1 MSRFCLDIKNH
12 KTYDGIAYKAARP
25 FFNDLNQDESIMNLV
40 VIGSQ
45 WGDEGKGK
53 IVDLLSE
60 SADYVIRYQGGHNAG
75 HTVVSGETVIV
86 LHLIPT
92 GLLHAGK
99 IGVIGNGVVVDPGA
113 LLEEIDALSARGIS
127 VSGRLFIS
135 EAAHLIMPYHKAI
148 DKESEKVKGTRKI
161 GTTGRGIGP
170 AYADKMARIG
180 IRVVDLLDPG
190 LFREKLATNLVEMNY
205 FLEQLY
211 KVKGFDLEKVYQEY
225 MEYADRI
232 RPYITDTTLLIDEA
246 IGQGRRLLFEGAQG
260 THLDV
265 DLGTYPYVTSSNA
278 TAGGACTGT
287 GVGPTK
293 INEVLGV
300 AKAYTTRVGSGP
312 FPSELNNEM
321 GEMLRSKGKEF
332 GATTGRPRRC
342 GWFDVVLLRYAVRVN
357 GLTSLAITKL
367 DVLDGFPE
375 IHVCVGYEFEGKVYR
390 EMPTALKT
398 LEKCTPIYEH
408 FSGWSEPTTGI
419 TSYDR
424 LPKNAKT
431 YLEAISEKVGCRV
444 DLISTSSKR
453 GETIVLRNPF
463 Q

>member
-1 MSRFCLDIKNH
+1 
-12 KTYDGIAYKAARP
+12 
-25 FFNDLNQDESIMNLV
+25 MNLV

-75 HTVVSGETVIV
+75 HTVVSGENVIV

-92 GLLHAGK
+92 GLLHPGK

-113 LLEEIDALSARGIS
+113 LLEEVDGLSARGIS

-135 EAAHLIMPYHKAI
+135 ETAHLIMPYHKAI

-180 IRVVDLLDPG
+180 IRVVDLLDPD

-225 MEYADRI
+225 MGYADRI
-232 RPYITDTTLLIDEA
+232 KPYIADTGQLIHEA
-246 IGQGRRLLFEGAQG
+246 MSQGRRLLFEGAQG

-287 GVGPTK
+287 GVGPTR
-293 INEVLGV
+293 INQVLGV

-367 DVLDGFPE
+367 DVLDGIPE
-375 IHVCVGYEFEGKVYR
+375 IQICVGYEFEGKVYR
-390 EMPTALKT
+390 EMPAALRT
-398 LEKCTPIYEH
+398 LEKCTPIYER
-408 FSGWSEPTTGI
+408 FPGWSEPTTGA

-424 LPKNAKT
+424 LPKNAKI

-444 DLISTSSKR
+444 DIISTSSKR

>member
-1 MSRFCLDIKNH
+1 
-12 KTYDGIAYKAARP
+12 
-25 FFNDLNQDESIMNLV
+25 MNLV
-40 VIGSQ
+40 VIGAQ

-60 SADYVIRYQGGHNAG
+60 KADYVVRYQGGHNAG
-75 HTVVSGETVIV
+75 HTVVVETDVIV
-86 LHLIPT
+86 LHLMPT
-92 GLLHAGK
+92 GLLHPTK
-99 IGVIGNGVVVDPGA
+99 VGVIGNGVVVDPEA
-113 LLEEIDALSARGIS
+113 FLEELETLSGRGIS

-135 EAAHLIMPYHKAI
+135 ETAHLIMPYHKAI
-148 DKESEKVKGTRKI
+148 DKESEKMKGTRKI

-180 IRVVDLLDPG
+180 IRVVDLLDPD
-190 LFREKLATNLVEMNY
+190 LFREKLATNLIEMNY

-211 KVKGFDLEKVYQEY
+211 KVKGFDLETVFNEY
-225 MEYADRI
+225 MSYAEKLK
-232 RPYITDTTLLIDEA
+232 PYIADTALLLNRVIDE
-246 IGQGRRLLFEGAQG
+246 GRHLLFEGAQG

-265 DLGTYPYVTSSNA
+265 DLGTYPFVTSSNA

-287 GVGPTK
+287 GVGPTR

-312 FPSELNNEM
+312 FPSELNNAT
-321 GEMLRSKGKEF
+321 GESLRAKGREF

-342 GWFDVVLLRYAVRVN
+342 GWFDAVLVRYSVRVN
-357 GLTSLAITKL
+357 HLTSLAITKL

-375 IHVCVGYEFEGKVYR
+375 IDVCVGYQYEGKTLR
-390 EMPTALKT
+390 EVPSSLRV
-398 LEKCTPIYEH
+398 LEKCVPVFKR
-408 FSGWSEPTTGI
+408 FSGWTEPTTGI

-424 LPKNAKT
+424 LPKNAKI
-431 YLEAISEKVGCRV
+431 YLEAISDEVGCRI
-444 DLISTSSKR
+444 DLVSTSSKR

-463 Q
+463 G

>member
-1 MSRFCLDIKNH
+1 M
-12 KTYDGIAYKAARP
+12 
-25 FFNDLNQDESIMNLV
+25 MNLV
-40 VIGSQ
+40 VIGAQ

-60 SADYVIRYQGGHNAG
+60 KADYVVRYQGGHNAG
-75 HTVVSGETVIV
+75 HTVVVGNDVIV

-92 GLLHAGK
+92 GLLHAEK
-99 IGVIGNGVVVDPGA
+99 VGVIGNGVVIDPEA
-113 LLEEIDALSARGIS
+113 FLEELQTLSARGIS

-135 EAAHLIMPYHKAI
+135 ETAHLIMPYHKAI
-148 DKESEKVKGTRKI
+148 DKESEKMKGTRKI

-170 AYADKMARIG
+170 AYSDKMARIG
-180 IRVVDLLDPG
+180 IRVVDLLDPD
-190 LFREKLATNLVEMNY
+190 LFREKLATNLIEMNY

-211 KVKGFDLEKVYQEY
+211 KVKGFDLEKVFQEY
-225 MEYADRI
+225 MGYAEKI
-232 RPYITDTTLLIDEA
+232 KPFIADTTVLLNRVIDE
-246 IGQGRRLLFEGAQG
+246 GRALLFEGAQG

-265 DLGTYPYVTSSNA
+265 DLGTYPFVTSSNA

-287 GVGPTK
+287 GVGPTR

-312 FPSELNNEM
+312 FPSELNNPI
-321 GEMLRSKGKEF
+321 GESLRAKGKEF

-342 GWFDVVLLRYAVRVN
+342 GWFDAVLVRYSVRVN
-357 GLTSLAITKL
+357 YLTSLAITKL

-375 IHVCVGYEFEGKVYR
+375 IDLCVGYEYEGKTLR
-390 EMPTALKT
+390 EVPSSLRI
-398 LEKCTPIYEH
+398 LEKCTPIFER
-408 FSGWSEPTTGI
+408 FPGWTEPTTGV

-424 LPKNAKT
+424 LPKNAKN
-431 YLEAISEKVGCRV
+431 YLEAISEQVGCRI
-444 DLISTSSKR
+444 DLVSTSSKR

-463 Q
+463 D

>member
-1 MSRFCLDIKNH
+1 
-12 KTYDGIAYKAARP
+12 
-25 FFNDLNQDESIMNLV
+25 MNLV
-40 VIGSQ
+40 VIGAQ

-60 SADYVIRYQGGHNAG
+60 KAEYVVRYQGGHNAG
-75 HTVVSGETVIV
+75 HTVVVGNDVIV

-99 IGVIGNGVVVDPGA
+99 VGVIGNGVVVDPGA
-113 LLEEIDALSARGIS
+113 FLEELETLSARGIS
-127 VSGRLFIS
+127 VSGRIFIS
-135 EAAHLIMPYHKAI
+135 ETAHLIMPYHKAI
-148 DKESEKVKGTRKI
+148 DKESEKMKGTRKI

-180 IRVVDLLDPG
+180 IRVVDLLDPD
-190 LFREKLATNLVEMNY
+190 LFREKLATNLIEMNY

-211 KVKGFDLEKVYQEY
+211 KVKGFDLETVFQEY
-225 MEYADRI
+225 MDYAEKI
-232 RPYITDTTLLIDEA
+232 KPYITDTTQLLNRVIDE
-246 IGQGRRLLFEGAQG
+246 GRDLLFEGAQG

-265 DLGTYPYVTSSNA
+265 DLGTYPFVTSSNS

-287 GVGPTK
+287 GVGPTR

-312 FPSELNNEM
+312 FPSELNDAM
-321 GEMLRSKGKEF
+321 GEALRAKGKEF

-342 GWFDVVLLRYAVRVN
+342 GWFDAVLVRYSVRIN
-357 GLTSLAITKL
+357 HLTSLAITKL

-375 IHVCVGYEFEGKVYR
+375 IDVCVGYQYEGKTLR
-390 EMPTALKT
+390 EVPSSLRIM
-398 LEKCTPIYEH
+398 EKCTPVFER
-408 FSGWSEPTTGI
+408 FAGWTEPTTGI
-419 TSYDR
+419 TSFDR

-431 YLEAISEKVGCRV
+431 YLKAISDQVGCRIDMV
-444 DLISTSSKR
+444 STSSKR

-463 Q
+463 D

>member
-1 MSRFCLDIKNH
+1 
-12 KTYDGIAYKAARP
+12 
-25 FFNDLNQDESIMNLV
+25 MNLV
-40 VIGSQ
+40 VIGAQ

-60 SADYVIRYQGGHNAG
+60 GAEYVVRYQGGHNAG
-75 HTVVSGETVIV
+75 HTVVTGNDTIV

-99 IGVIGNGVVVDPGA
+99 FGVIGNGVVVDPEA
-113 LLEEIDALSARGIS
+113 FLEEVETLSKKGIS
-127 VSGRLFIS
+127 VAGRLFIS

-148 DKESEKVKGTRKI
+148 DKESEKMKGTRKI

-170 AYADKMARIG
+170 AYSDKMARIG
-180 IRVVDLLDPG
+180 IRVVDLLDPE
-190 LFREKLATNLVEMNY
+190 LFREKLATNLIEMNY

-211 KVKGFDLEKVYQEY
+211 KVKGFDLDKVFQEY
-225 MEYADRI
+225 MGYAEHVK
-232 RPYITDTTLLIDEA
+232 PYITDTTVLLNRVIDE
-246 IGQGRRLLFEGAQG
+246 GKHLLFEGAQG

-265 DLGTYPYVTSSNA
+265 DLGTYPFVTSSNA

-287 GVGPTK
+287 GVGPTR
-293 INEVLGV
+293 IQMVLGV

-312 FPSELNNEM
+312 FPSELNNAM
-321 GEMLRSKGKEF
+321 GESLRAKGKEF

-342 GWFDVVLLRYAVRVN
+342 GWFDVVLVRYAVRVN
-357 GLTSLAITKL
+357 HLTALAITKL
-367 DVLDGFPE
+367 DVLDGMKE
-375 IHVCVGYEFEGKVYR
+375 IEVCVGYQYEGKTLQ
-390 EMPTALKT
+390 EMPSSLKT
-398 LEKCTPIYEH
+398 LERCTPILRR

-424 LPKNAKT
+424 LPKNAKI
-431 YLEAISEKVGCRV
+431 YLEAISELVGCRI
-444 DLISTSSKR
+444 DLISASSKR

-463 Q
+463 A

>member
-1 MSRFCLDIKNH
+1 
-12 KTYDGIAYKAARP
+12 
-25 FFNDLNQDESIMNLV
+25 MNLV
-40 VIGSQ
+40 VIGAQ

-60 SADYVIRYQGGHNAG
+60 KADYVVRYQGGHNAG
-75 HTVVSGETVIV
+75 HTVVVGDDVIV

-92 GLLHAGK
+92 GLLHPEK
-99 IGVIGNGVVVDPGA
+99 VGVIGNGVVVDPEA
-113 LLEEIDALSARGIS
+113 FLEELHTLSARGIS

-135 EAAHLIMPYHKAI
+135 ETAHLIMPYHKAI
-148 DKESEKVKGTRKI
+148 DKESEKMKGTRKI

-180 IRVVDLLDPG
+180 IRVADLLDPE
-190 LFREKLATNLVEMNY
+190 LFREKLATNLIEMNY

-211 KVKGFDLEKVYQEY
+211 KVKGFDLDTVFQEY
-225 MEYADRI
+225 MGYAEKI
-232 RPYITDTTLLIDEA
+232 RPYITDTTLLLNRVIDE
-246 IGQGRRLLFEGAQG
+246 RRHLLFEGAQG

-265 DLGTYPYVTSSNA
+265 DLGTYPFVTSSNA

-287 GVGPTK
+287 GVGPTR

-312 FPSELNNEM
+312 FPSELNNPT
-321 GEMLRSKGKEF
+321 GESLRAKGREF

-342 GWFDVVLLRYAVRVN
+342 GWFDAVLVRYSVRVN
-357 GLTSLAITKL
+357 HLTSLAITKL

-375 IHVCVGYEFEGKVYR
+375 IDLCVGYEHEGKTLHEVPSSLR
-390 EMPTALKT
+390 V
-398 LEKCTPIYEH
+398 LEKCTPI
-408 FSGWSEPTTGI
+408 FKRFPGWTEPTTGV

-424 LPKNAKT
+424 LPKNAKN
-431 YLEAISEKVGCRV
+431 YLEAISEQVGCRI
-444 DLISTSSKR
+444 DLVSTSSKR

-463 Q
+463 D

>member
-1 MSRFCLDIKNH
+1 
-12 KTYDGIAYKAARP
+12 
-25 FFNDLNQDESIMNLV
+25 MNLV
-40 VIGSQ
+40 VVGAQ

-60 SADYVIRYQGGHNAG
+60 SAEYVVRYQGGHNAG
-75 HTVVSGETVIV
+75 HTVVVGDDVIV

-92 GLLHAGK
+92 GLLHPGK

-113 LLEEIDALSARGIS
+113 LLEEIETLASRRIS

-135 EAAHLIMPYHKAI
+135 ESAHLIMPYHKAI
-148 DKESEKVKGTRKI
+148 DKESEKAKGARKI

-170 AYADKMARIG
+170 AYSDKMARVG
-180 IRVVDLLDPG
+180 IRVVDLLDPD
-190 LFREKLATNLVEMNY
+190 LFREKLAVNLVEMNY

-211 KVKGFDLEKVYQEY
+211 KAKGFELEKVYQEY
-225 MEYADRI
+225 MGYADQI
-232 RPYITDTTLLIDEA
+232 KPYIADTALLLDEA

-278 TAGGACTGT
+278 GAGGACTGT
-287 GVGPTK
+287 GVGPTR
-293 INEVLGV
+293 IDQVLGV
-300 AKAYTTRVGSGP
+300 VKAYTTRVGSGP
-312 FPSELNNEM
+312 FPSELNNTM
-321 GEMLRSKGKEF
+321 GEALRAKGREF

-342 GWFDVVLLRYAVRVN
+342 GWFDAVLVRYAVRVN
-357 GLTSLAITKL
+357 GLTSLAMTKL

-375 IHVCVGYEFEGKVYR
+375 IDICVGYEYEGKIYR
-390 EMPTALKT
+390 EMPASLRIQ
-398 LEKCTPIYEH
+398 EKCTPLFER
-408 FSGWSEPTTGI
+408 FSGWSEPTNGI

-424 LPKNAKT
+424 LPKNAKI